1 MNEENI
7 SGHRARLREKY
18 LMGGPDGF
26 LDYEILELLLTY
38 AVPRKDVRP
47 LAKNLIAE
55 FHSLSGVVDAELC
68 QLEETAG
75 LGKNSAILIKLIRD
89 LAVRYLRQTIDRED
103 FIHLAEKFAS
113 YARLRL
119 GGKTSEVMLV
129 FYLNAKNMLLDVSM
143 IGEGTTDAV
152 SVYPDAIAKKALLRG
167 ARSVV
172 LCHNHPGGISNPSQ
186 EDRRV
191 TMEVKKALRILN
203 IRLLDH
209 LIVSKYDYF
218 SFRDAD
224 RCGGSVCDRVLDPYP
239 AEACEDDAEKEEL

>member
-1 MNEENI
+1 
-7 SGHRARLREKY
+7 
-18 LMGGPDGF
+18 
-26 LDYEILELLLTY
+26 
-38 AVPRKDVRP
+38 
-47 LAKNLIAE
+47 
-55 FHSLSGVVDAELC
+55 VDAELC

-75 LGKNSAILIKLIRD
+75 LGENSAILIKLIRD
-89 LAVRYLRQTIDRED
+89 LSVRYLRQAIDRED
-103 FIHLAEKFAS
+103 FIQHAEKFAT

-119 GGKTSEVMLV
+119 GEKTSEVMLV

-143 IGEGTTDAV
+143 LGEGTTDAV

-172 LCHNHPGGISNPSQ
+172 LCHNHPGGITNPSQ

-224 RCGGSVCDRVLDPYP
+224 RCGGSLCDRVLDPYP
-239 AEACEDDAEKEEL
+239 AEACEDDAEEKEL

>member
-1 MNEENI
+1 MNEDN
-7 SGHRARLREKY
+7 GHRARLREKY
-18 LMGGPDGF
+18 CIGGPDGF

-47 LAKNLIAE
+47 MAKKLIE
-55 FHSLSGVVDAELC
+55 EYHSLAGVVDAELC
-68 QLEETAG
+68 QLEETSG

-89 LAVRYLRQTIDRED
+89 LSVRYLRQTIDNED
-103 FIHLAEKFAS
+103 FIEHAENFAS

-119 GGKTSEVMLV
+119 GGRTSEVMMV
-129 FYLNAKNMLLDVSM
+129 FYLNAKNMLLDVSTL
-143 IGEGTTDAV
+143 GEGTTDAV
-152 SVYPDAIAKKALLRG
+152 GVYPDTIAKKALLKG

-224 RCGGSVCDRVLDPYP
+224 RCGGSICDRVLDPYPP
-239 AEACEDDAEKEEL
+239 AEACEDDAEEKEL